1 MFHLKDG
8 ICFERG
14 PGSGVTITIDLP
26 ATPFGDPQRK
36 VIEADASEWASVL
49 ASVCLR
55 GEDGATHAE
64 ALAYHGD
71 GLL

>member
-1 MFHLKDG
+1 MFHLSDG
-8 ICFERG
+8 IYFERG

-26 ATPFGDPQRK
+26 PTLYGDPQKK
-36 VIEADASEWASVL
+36 VVETDASGWASVL
-49 ASVCLR
+49 ASVCAR
-55 GEDGATHAE
+55 GETGETHAE

>member
-8 ICFERG
+8 IYFERG

-26 ATPFGDPQRK
+26 PVQGFPKQK
-36 VIEADASEWASVL
+36 VIETDASGWASVL
-49 ASVCLR
+49 ASVCSR
-55 GEDGATHAE
+55 GEDGNTYRE